1 MYSQENLNQLK
12 QFFNTFWGEFRTAL
26 NIYDEAFSVN
36 SKLLK
41 TVNYFRKKTIIDVWH
56 DLNNLSAN
64 AINWSNTL
72 QQFVG

>member
-41 TVNYFRKKTIIDVWH
+41 TVNYFRKKTIIDV
-56 DLNNLSAN
+56 
-64 AINWSNTL
+64 
-72 QQFVG
+72 